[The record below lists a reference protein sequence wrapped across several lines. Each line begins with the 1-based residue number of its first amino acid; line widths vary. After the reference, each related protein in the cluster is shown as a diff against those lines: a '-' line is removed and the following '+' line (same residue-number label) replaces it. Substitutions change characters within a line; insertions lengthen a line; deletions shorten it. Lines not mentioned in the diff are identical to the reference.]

1 MSIFCPEGNPLQRYF
16 PFCFLS
22 PLLPL
27 NTPLP
32 WSKAVA
38 VGWVCFGIVPEHP
51 PLKAPLFAHHPRG
64 KKLHENNAKTGIF
77 CNILKDNLIFAH
89 SVTRAT
95 PTKAI
100 INGSFDFVAPESCFE
115 FQPFFFSP
123 PSQSAVCMLS
133 YIFIFQRALNLSTKI
148 KLNKHKKD
156 GVWRLLIF
164 FFAGN
169 ILYYTDFIL
178 IIINLCLYWRC
189 V

>member
-1 MSIFCPEGNPLQRYF
+1 M
-16 PFCFLS
+16 
-22 PLLPL
+22 
-27 NTPLP
+27 
-32 WSKAVA
+32 A

-51 PLKAPLFAHHPRG
+51 PLKAPPFAHHPRG

-95 PTKAI
+95 PMKAI

-115 FQPFFFSP
+115 FQPFFFFSP

-156 GVWRLLIF
+156 GV
-164 FFAGN
+164 
-169 ILYYTDFIL
+169 
-178 IIINLCLYWRC
+178 
-189 V
+189 

>member
-1 MSIFCPEGNPLQRYF
+1 MKVCKVIVLYLFFFFFLKSKISFLDNKMSIFCPEGNPLQRYF

-51 PLKAPLFAHHPRG
+51 PLKAPLFAHHPWG

-100 INGSFDFVAPESCFE
+100 INGSFDFVAPEPCFE
-115 FQPFFFSP
+115 FQPFFLVP
-123 PSQSAVCMLS
+123 LVRVLCVCFHIYL
-133 YIFIFQRALNLSTKI
+133 
-148 KLNKHKKD
+148 
-156 GVWRLLIF
+156 F
-164 FFAGN
+164 FN
-169 ILYYTDFIL
+169 VL
-178 IIINLCLYWRC
+178 
-189 V
+189 